1 MLRNFQAEAAADT
14 ALDLEKRGKQG
25 ELDGTDPIIENL
37 AGQLGEVAQKLKQLV
52 KEITGD
58 S

>member
-14 ALDLEKRGKQG
+14 AFDLEKKGKQG
-25 ELDGTDPIIENL
+25 ELDGTDPILENL
-37 AGQLGEVAQKLKQLV
+37 AAQLDEVAQKLKQLV
-52 KEITGD
+52 REVPG